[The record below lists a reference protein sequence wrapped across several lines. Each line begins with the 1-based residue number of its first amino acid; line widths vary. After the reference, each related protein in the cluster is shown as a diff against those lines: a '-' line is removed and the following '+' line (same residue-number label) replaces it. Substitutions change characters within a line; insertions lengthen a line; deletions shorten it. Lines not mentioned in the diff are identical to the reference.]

1 MRNLRFPE
9 RRGIL
14 YAICAV
20 TRPTANDWE
29 DNLVKTYR
37 ILVINPGS
45 TSTKLSM
52 FENDRCLFTE
62 DTFHDS
68 SVLLKFPT
76 INDQLA
82 YRMEVVRGFLRDRGV
97 DLHGVD
103 AIVGRGGGSYSV
115 LGGVYAIDE
124 RLVEDTRAAKGGLY
138 HASMLGVQM
147 AKELHDEYGGLMLMM
162 DPPVVDELCDLARV
176 TGVRGVYRKATCHAL
191 NLKETARR
199 HAHSL
204 GKRYEDCNLIVCH
217 IDGGIS
223 VTAHCHG
230 RMIDGNDAGGGE
242 GPFTPTRMGSMAVT
256 DVIGAMGGCT
266 AQALKRLCSQAG
278 GLTSHFGTSNS
289 DAIHAMV
296 DAGDPRATRVWQAM
310 IYQVCKA
317 IGSMACV
324 LEGQVDGIVL
334 TGGLLRFEDV
344 LADIRRRCGWI
355 APVTAYPGEFEQEA
369 MAAGALRVLTGEET
383 ALTYPGH
390 PVWQG
395 FADEADGAEG
405 A

>member
-1 MRNLRFPE
+1 M
-9 RRGIL
+9 
-14 YAICAV
+14 
-20 TRPTANDWE
+20 
-29 DNLVKTYR
+29 KTYR
-37 ILVINPGS
+37 IFIINPGS

-68 SVLLKFPT
+68 SILLKFPT
-76 INDQLA
+76 INDQLD
-82 YRMEVVRGFLRDRGV
+82 YRMAVVHKFLRDREI
-97 DLHGVD
+97 DLRGVD
-103 AIVGRGGGSYSV
+103 AIVGRGGGCYSI
-115 LGGVYAIDE
+115 LGGVYNIDDK
-124 RLVEDTRAAKGGLY
+124 LIEDTREARGGLY

-147 AKELHDEYGGLMLMM
+147 ARALHEEYGGLMLMM

-176 TGVRGVYRKATCHAL
+176 TGVRGVYRTAICHAL

-199 HAHSL
+199 HARSL

-223 VTAHCHG
+223 VTAHAHG

-256 DVIGAMGGCT
+256 DVIGALGGCT
-266 AQALKRLCSQAG
+266 QQELKRLCSQAG

-289 DAIHAMV
+289 DTIHALV
-296 DAGDPRATRVWQAM
+296 ERGDPRATRVWQAM

-317 IGSMACV
+317 IGSMAAV

-344 LADIRRRCGWI
+344 LSDIRRRCGWI

-369 MAAGALRVLTGEET
+369 MAAGAMRVLTGEEE
-383 ALTYPGH
+383 ALTYPGR
-390 PVWQG
+390 PVWSG
-395 FADEADGAEG
+395 FDDEKTE
-405 A
+405 

>member
-1 MRNLRFPE
+1 MRLH
-9 RRGIL
+9 
-14 YAICAV
+14 CAQR
-20 TRPTANDWE
+20 TFLGDE
-29 DNLVKTYR
+29 IVKTYR
-37 ILVINPGS
+37 IFIINPGS

-68 SVLLKFPT
+68 SILLGFPT
-76 INDQLA
+76 INDQLD
-82 YRMEVVRGFLRDRGV
+82 YRMAVVHKFLRDREI

-103 AIVGRGGGSYSV
+103 AIVGRGGGCYSI
-115 LGGVYAIDE
+115 LGGVYNIDDK
-124 RLVEDTRAAKGGLY
+124 LIEDTREARGGLY

-147 AKELHDEYGGLMLMM
+147 ARALHEEYGGLMLMM

-176 TGVRGVYRKATCHAL
+176 TGVRGVYRTAICHAL

-199 HAHSL
+199 HARSL

-223 VTAHCHG
+223 VTAHAHG

-256 DVIGAMGGCT
+256 DVIGALGGCT
-266 AQALKRLCSQAG
+266 QQELKRLCSQAG

-289 DAIHAMV
+289 DTIHAMV
-296 DAGDPRATRVWQAM
+296 DQGDPRATRVWQAM

-317 IGSMACV
+317 IGSMAAV
-324 LEGQVDGIVL
+324 LEGRVDGIVL

-344 LADIRRRCGWI
+344 LSDIRRRCGWI

-369 MAAGALRVLTGEET
+369 MAAGAMRVLTGEEE
-383 ALTYPGH
+383 ALTYPGR
-390 PVWQG
+390 PVWSG
-395 FADEADGAEG
+395 FDDEKIE
-405 A
+405 